1 MNEVFLIGKV
11 VSEIYFNFLIE
22 SKYISVASFYI
33 KTVNKQII
41 NIKAYD
47 GLADFTYRKLAIG
60 NLVFVYGKLEQDCA
74 KARKLIIMK

>member
-41 NIKAYD
+41 NIKDYD
-47 GLADFTYRKLAIG
+47 GLADFTYK
-60 NLVFVYGKLEQDCA
+60 N
-74 KARKLIIMK
+74 